1 MPQLGISSDNKYA
14 GGITFSPPAFQLGAA
29 NGTQINGG
37 FTFDLPLATV
47 ASFTNRALDFSAN
60 NSAINRGFLGGV
72 INTAQQQVNTANNS
86 ALEYLNSANQ
96 TLVGINSNN
105 QVMATWRSFFSS
117 TQKTAGG
124 GGGGCFIT
132 TAVCRDAGLPD
143 NCESLTLLRKF
154 RDEYMVTNFARN
166 AWVKEYYRIA
176 PAIVAALDSLTDK
189 GAYYYEILRREY
201 IAPAIGCI
209 KAGNNNAAMFLY
221 KKMVE
226 RAAKMAE
233 V

>member
-1 MPQLGISSDNKYA
+1 MAKIGISSDNTYA
-14 GGITFSPPAFQLGAA
+14 GGIFFAPPAFQLGAA
-29 NGTQINGG
+29 NGSQINGG

-60 NSAINRGFLGGV
+60 NSANNRGFLTGV
-72 INTAQQQVNTANNS
+72 INTAQQQVTTANN
-86 ALEYLNSANQ
+86 ATLDYLNSANQ

-105 QVMATWRSFFSS
+105 QTMATWRSFFSS

-143 NCESLTLLRKF
+143 DCEHLTVLRGF
-154 RDEYMVTNFARN
+154 RDNYMLPHFARSI
-166 AWVKEYYRIA
+166 WVKEYYRIA
-176 PAIVAALDSLTDK
+176 PAIVAALDSLSDK
-189 GAYYYEILRREY
+189 GEYYYEILRREY
-201 IAPAIGCI
+201 IGPAVGCI
-209 KAGNNNAAMFLY
+209 KAGNNEAAMFLY

-226 RAAKMAE
+226 RAAKMA
-233 V
+233 VI